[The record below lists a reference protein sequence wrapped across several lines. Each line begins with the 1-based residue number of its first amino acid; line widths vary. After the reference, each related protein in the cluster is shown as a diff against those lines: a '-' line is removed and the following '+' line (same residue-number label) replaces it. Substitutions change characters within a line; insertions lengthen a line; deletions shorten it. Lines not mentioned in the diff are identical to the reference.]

1 MLKTIL
7 SILLVS
13 FIVPAPATEFTM
25 DTAQPFKLIVPY
37 IPGGGPDAVFRV
49 LQKHALKKG
58 INFIPDYKPGANGL
72 IGAEYAAK
80 YADPDKTLMLSVVA
94 DLTQKSPVKKINYT
108 DFHPVSAVCN
118 THSYLVA
125 NINFPANNL
134 SQLIKMLQANPQAA
148 SIIASTQSQEE
159 ILKRTFSYYSIVP
172 EEMTMLTMNFPKGSA
187 AVMGN
192 HVDIGLWPA
201 NMLRPIMD
209 SGRLKIL
216 ASYKRNDLLDQGKN
230 LEVMSEVSKFNR
242 LDGYGIFLPK
252 TTSPAAVKYWTTFF
266 NDLKQD
272 KALVSD
278 YNNMDCVL
286 FKEPGNQELLDI
298 IKSNETFTP
307 VIKKEKISLT
317 VRQEQIADLIIKRG
331 YSNQK
336 IAQVLN
342 ISESTV
348 KFHAGIVY
356 KKYGVQTRTQLIA
369 SS

>member
-1 MLKTIL
+1 
-7 SILLVS
+7 
-13 FIVPAPATEFTM
+13 
-25 DTAQPFKLIVPY
+25 
-37 IPGGGPDAVFRV
+37 
-49 LQKHALKKG
+49 
-58 INFIPDYKPGANGL
+58 
-72 IGAEYAAK
+72 
-80 YADPDKTLMLSVVA
+80 
-94 DLTQKSPVKKINYT
+94 
-108 DFHPVSAVCN
+108 
-118 THSYLVA
+118 
-125 NINFPANNL
+125 
-134 SQLIKMLQANPQAA
+134 
-148 SIIASTQSQEE
+148 
-159 ILKRTFSYYSIVP
+159 
-172 EEMTMLTMNFPKGSA
+172 
-187 AVMGN
+187 
-192 HVDIGLWPA
+192 
-201 NMLRPIMD
+201 
-209 SGRLKIL
+209 
-216 ASYKRNDLLDQGKN
+216 LDQGKN